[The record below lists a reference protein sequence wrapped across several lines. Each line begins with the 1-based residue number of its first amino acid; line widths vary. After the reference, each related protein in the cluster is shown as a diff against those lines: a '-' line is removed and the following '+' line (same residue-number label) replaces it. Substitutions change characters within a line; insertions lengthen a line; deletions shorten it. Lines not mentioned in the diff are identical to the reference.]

1 MSEHNP
7 STVTSTGQEPRRPR
21 WVYYLQT
28 HRAPEQVTRLVE
40 LIKESSPDSV
50 VLISHDSAR
59 PPLDTRRLESLP
71 GVHVFYEPGGYG
83 DFSHL
88 DRYFA
93 AIDWLDAQGI
103 EYDWLE
109 NITGQD
115 YPLRPI
121 ADIERD
127 LADSGLDGYLLYA
140 PVFPDRTPPG
150 ADQGAAP
157 GFRLAAPP
165 HAAMRYLYRNWWI
178 GKPTPAK
185 QRWLRPL
192 VGLNLLQP
200 WVRVNLAFSTVG
212 LRRRNT
218 IFGDDFICYGGWFFC
233 TLSAACARYVRDFAR
248 DNPDVVAFF
257 RTVQAPEEV
266 FLQTVLVN
274 SGKFRFEPD
283 AKRYID
289 LRGSRNNHSNTLGLA
304 DLDRALAS
312 GANWGRKFDGAHD
325 AEVLDALDR
334 RVRVAAR

>member
-1 MSEHNP
+1 MPVLNP
-7 STVTSTGQEPRRPR
+7 PAATARPERRPSR

-59 PPLDTRRLESLP
+59 PPLDTRRLQALP
-71 GVHVFYEPGGYG
+71 GVHVFSESGGYG

-93 AIDWLDAQGI
+93 AIDWLDANGI

-115 YPLRPI
+115 YPLRPV

-127 LADSGLDGYLLYA
+127 LDDSDIDGYLLYA

-157 GFRLAAPP
+157 GFQLAAPP

-178 GKPTPAK
+178 GKPTPFK

-192 VGLNLLQP
+192 MGLNLLQP

-212 LRRRNT
+212 LRRRT
-218 IFGDDFICYGGWFFC
+218 TVFSEDFICYGGWFFC

-289 LRGSRNNHSNTLGLA
+289 LRGSRNNHSKTLGLA

-334 RVRVAAR
+334 RVRG